1 MAQRSTARGSC
12 PALSP
17 VVAVLLLLAI
27 SVALTV
33 MLYTT
38 LVPMASSIV
47 GYCAISQAVERVR
60 VDSAVLFE
68 NSTFIVVVRNV
79 GEVACE
85 LDDIYLV
92 DSVTGSLVARSAVL
106 LTDGQG
112 YDRLRLEPGS
122 VVEVAGSFGTT
133 LTKGKVYEI
142 KVVTANGVEDSYRV
156 AVVDG

>member
-1 MAQRSTARGSC
+1 M
-12 PALSP
+12 
-17 VVAVLLLLAI
+17 
-27 SVALTV
+27 
-33 MLYTT
+33 
-38 LVPMASSIV
+38 
-47 GYCAISQAVERVR
+47 
-60 VDSAVLFE
+60 
-68 NSTFIVVVRNV
+68 

-112 YDRLRLEPGS
+112 HDRLRLEPGS
-122 VVEVAGSFGTT
+122 VIEVTGSFGTT